1 MIFKGSSSSKTI
13 SQNYIMS
20 QISVIYLARLFK
32 TFQLHPTLEKTHTH
46 THHTDGTQ
54 DSL

>member
-13 SQNYIMS
+13 SQNYVMS

-32 TFQLHPTLEKTHTH
+32 TFQLHATQENTHTH
-46 THHTDGTQ
+46 THHTNGMQ